1 MGWFGRAWVG
11 LGGRWWVWECVGGFG
26 RAWVGLGGH
35 EWVWEGVVGFGMA
48 WVGSFV
54 YLMNNF
60 DLERYCF

>member
-1 MGWFGRAWVG
+1 M
-11 LGGRWWVWECVGGFG
+11 
-26 RAWVGLGGH
+26 GLGGH

-48 WVGSFV
+48 WVGLGWFGRAWVGLFV